1 MALAAPLWRFSLDE
15 HYRARCQHAHL
26 VAQSTP
32 AMTGPRQINFVGR
45 QHDEIDVMVNREPN
59 DLFDWLATDNGLADL
74 ETRAVESRGERGQV
88 PSGAPF
94 QLAVERLEFVVVG
107 TGNRLN
113 DVKQRDLSTSRLPE
127 GPRHVCGSVGPFA
140 EIDWDEDVTKDSCF

>member
-15 HYRARCQHAHL
+15 HYRARCEHAHP
-26 VAQSTP
+26 VAQCAP
-32 AMTGPRQINFVGR
+32 AMAGPRQIDLVGR
-45 QHDEIDVMVNREPN
+45 QQDEIDVMVDREPN
-59 DLFDWLATDNGLADL
+59 DLFGRLAIDDGPVDL
-74 ETRAVESRGERGQV
+74 ESRAVESRGERGEV
-88 PSGAPF
+88 SRGAPF

-107 TGNRLN
+107 TGNRFN